1 MADFFKWAN
10 DNPAATQLVIFA
22 LWVFV
27 MAFALAVILCIWAFV
42 KDRPITLFG
51 FKLPESKVMFE
62 TGRIALPAQKNPEL
76 WDESISTRGSVLRL
90 WPRGSARNSKNGRTL
105 QSA

>member
-10 DNPAATQLVIFA
+10 DNPAATQLLIFA

-27 MAFALAVILCIWAFV
+27 VAFALAVFLCMWAFV

-51 FKLPESKVMFE
+51 FKLPESKVLFE

-76 WDESISTRGSVLRL
+76 WDESISSREPVLRL
-90 WPRGSARNSKNGRTL
+90 SPRGLPRNSRNGRT
-105 QSA
+105 S